1 MDINTP
7 LEVLEAALAEAE
19 KKRKIIKLL
28 AEYQREIAQ
37 SQAIDVCSN
46 AKPSSSASSTI
57 HPSEDS
63 YSKNQDKK
71 AASDQSSSEVQEVD
85 MVTPPIK
92 KKLVQTN
99 LMYSYRISASNTNKA
114 GVTTTISP
122 AIVQDSPKGHVCSTC
137 FQVFL
142 CKFSLLRHTQ
152 FNCQAVIDKA
162 TLYRPGKAN
171 NRGSNVRRSYT
182 NKQKQHAV
190 LFYDSWVGQCKSG
203 MIAAYCKETGIA
215 EHTVRNWL
223 STEEKRREI
232 TRQWMRAG
240 LRARGTV
247 AVGKFFLAEDA
258 LFAVVLEQRRIGR
271 RVSPLFISR
280 TMVVFVRTMYVNASD
295 DMKEAAEA
303 FSGTPSW
310 RCRFYNRYKLTIR
323 RRTNKKSL
331 SLEQKMA
338 KWQQYHAALRLFFSS
353 DLTYGKYGKF
363 HPRDRYNV
371 DQVSV

>member
-7 LEVLEAALAEAE
+7 LEVLEAALAEVE

-46 AKPSSSASSTI
+46 AKPSSCASSTI

-99 LMYSYRISASNTNKA
+99 LMYSYRNTNKA

-171 NRGSNVRRSYT
+171 NRGSNVHRSYLCT
-182 NKQKQHAV
+182 FFWNRWCGCTHYWTTFCIKFTKI
-190 LFYDSWVGQCKSG
+190 QC
-203 MIAAYCKETGIA
+203 TL
-215 EHTVRNWL
+215 N
-223 STEEKRREI
+223 
-232 TRQWMRAG
+232 
-240 LRARGTV
+240 
-247 AVGKFFLAEDA
+247 
-258 LFAVVLEQRRIGR
+258 
-271 RVSPLFISR
+271 
-280 TMVVFVRTMYVNASD
+280 
-295 DMKEAAEA
+295 
-303 FSGTPSW
+303 
-310 RCRFYNRYKLTIR
+310 
-323 RRTNKKSL
+323 
-331 SLEQKMA
+331 
-338 KWQQYHAALRLFFSS
+338 
-353 DLTYGKYGKF
+353 
-363 HPRDRYNV
+363 
-371 DQVSV
+371 